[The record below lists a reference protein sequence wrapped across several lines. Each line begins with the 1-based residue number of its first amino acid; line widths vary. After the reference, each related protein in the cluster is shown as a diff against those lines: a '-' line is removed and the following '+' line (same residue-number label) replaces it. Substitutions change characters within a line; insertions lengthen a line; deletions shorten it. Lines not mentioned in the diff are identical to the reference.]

1 MFDQLLISETEGTRE
16 KGRRGYFAVSGIAM
30 VTLLVTALVY
40 SIFAVDF
47 RIASSGFEVTQMLLP
62 VMPPAAEPIPE
73 PQPQPRQNM
82 ASTPQRSETNVPT
95 RAVNMARVDE
105 TRYVPKEVSTTP
117 NTTLSRPLGDVKFTG
132 RDTNPVDPGT
142 AGRDTGTGTGSL
154 GGTGTGPATN
164 TVAVA
169 DDPPPPPPVKRD
181 PPPTPAPPKQIS
193 GGVVNGKAISLPKPT
208 YSAAAVAVG
217 ASGRVDVQVLIDER
231 GNVIS
236 AKAVSGHPL
245 LRASAEQAARNARF
259 EATKLSDVPVKV
271 SGVIIY
277 NFTQS

>member
-1 MFDQLLISETEGTRE
+1 
-16 KGRRGYFAVSGIAM
+16 
-30 VTLLVTALVY
+30 
-40 SIFAVDF
+40 
-47 RIASSGFEVTQMLLP
+47 
-62 VMPPAAEPIPE
+62 
-73 PQPQPRQNM
+73 
-82 ASTPQRSETNVPT
+82 
-95 RAVNMARVDE
+95 MARVDE